1 MGKCAQQQHKM
12 DFQETTKV
20 LGSIVSVKWHYVF
33 LQKNEISE
41 FFKEEVFNDE
51 NENVHSKYKKYAIIK
66 INQNNDIIIKNV
78 FDDNEKWNQK
88 SIYFPDDDYKYFTL
102 KDNAGK
108 IKEYCENQHIQ
119 KRNNNHLYSKTNHR
133 IMFFCV
139 EFAPFICYS
148 HQNIQDLLQPHE

>member
-1 MGKCAQQQHKM
+1 MAKLLPKNDHFTLYSSLRAGS
-12 DFQETTKV
+12 FQNT
-20 LGSIVSVKWHYVF
+20 
-33 LQKNEISE
+33 EI
-41 FFKEEVFNDE
+41 FPP
-51 NENVHSKYKKYAIIK
+51 IIK